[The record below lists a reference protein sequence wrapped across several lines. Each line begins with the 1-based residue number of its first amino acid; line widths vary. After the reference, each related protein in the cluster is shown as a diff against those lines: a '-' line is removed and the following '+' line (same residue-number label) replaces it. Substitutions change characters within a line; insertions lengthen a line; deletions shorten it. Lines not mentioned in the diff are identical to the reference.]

1 MNAITTLRARTRI
14 ELPDPPRQLD
24 RLCEGLGDYGA
35 TVRREEGLAWISHRL
50 GRAMLTTEGRALRLD
65 VSSEDAASLSM
76 LRGLLA
82 WYVEN
87 LEEGLKPDFAWAGDG
102 CDTAQLPY
110 FRAMRVVSNAAVT
123 PHMRRIRLAGP
134 DLGRFAVGG
143 MHLRLLIPPPGVLD
157 PEWPV
162 AGPNGAPVWPQGP
175 RAAIP
180 RVYTNRRIGPAAAWM
195 EVDMVVHGEDEGDDE
210 AGSGPGSRWALGA
223 APGDPVGIL
232 GPGGGEGP
240 VADWVVL
247 AGDETALPAI
257 GRILEELPSDA
268 RGVAIVEVAD
278 AREEQDLLHP
288 PGVALRWLHRNG
300 LPAGTPN
307 LLPAALRALHWPES
321 GTAAAWAAA
330 EFQVAQSMR
339 CHLRDE
345 RGLDKDRCYC
355 AAYWR
360 QERG

>member
-1 MNAITTLRARTRI
+1 M
-14 ELPDPPRQLD
+14 
-24 RLCEGLGDYGA
+24 
-35 TVRREEGLAWISHRL
+35 
-50 GRAMLTTEGRALRLD
+50 
-65 VSSEDAASLSM
+65 
-76 LRGLLA
+76 
-82 WYVEN
+82 
-87 LEEGLKPDFAWAGDG
+87 
-102 CDTAQLPY
+102 
-110 FRAMRVVSNAAVT
+110 
-123 PHMRRIRLAGP
+123 
-134 DLGRFAVGG
+134 
-143 MHLRLLIPPPGVLD
+143 
-157 PEWPV
+157 
-162 AGPNGAPVWPQGP
+162 
-175 RAAIP
+175 
-180 RVYTNRRIGPAAAWM
+180 
-195 EVDMVVHGEDEGDDE
+195 
-210 AGSGPGSRWALGA
+210 
-223 APGDPVGIL
+223 
-232 GPGGGEGP
+232 
-240 VADWVVL
+240 VL

-278 AREEQDLLHP
+278 AREEQDLPHP

>member
-180 RVYTNRRIGPAAAWM
+180 RVYTIRRIGPAAAWM

-240 VADWVVL
+240 VADL
-247 AGDETALPAI
+247 SLDHIYA
-257 GRILEELPSDA
+257 
-268 RGVAIVEVAD
+268 
-278 AREEQDLLHP
+278 Q
-288 PGVALRWLHRNG
+288 LHRK
-300 LPAGTPN
+300 A
-307 LLPAALRALHWPES
+307 
-321 GTAAAWAAA
+321 
-330 EFQVAQSMR
+330 
-339 CHLRDE
+339 
-345 RGLDKDRCYC
+345 
-355 AAYWR
+355 
-360 QERG
+360 